1 MPILEKA
8 WNHNTYYHRTLLRRV
23 PDRCDRALDVGCGD
37 GAFARCLASKSSAV
51 VAVDI
56 DAQQVQTARR
66 ACADL
71 GSVSVLHDDFLTAD
85 LGYETFDVV
94 TALASLHHLPVETAI
109 EKMRRLLRPG
119 GRLIVLGLWSDNR
132 TVPDHVL
139 NTAAG
144 VTNKIYK
151 CLWGPDLMTAST
163 STPEATLTDVRRL
176 ADSQSPHATVRRCL
190 LWRYVLVWQKP
201 VG

>member
-1 MPILEKA
+1 VPIQEKA

-37 GAFARCLASKSSAV
+37 GAFARRLASKSSAV

-66 ACADL
+66 TCADL
-71 GSVSVLHDDFLTAD
+71 ENVSVLHDDFLTAD
-85 LGYETFDVV
+85 FGHETFDVV
-94 TALASLHHLPVETAI
+94 TALASLHHLPFEIAI
-109 EKMRRLLRPG
+109 DKMRRLLRPG
-119 GRLIVLGLWSDNR
+119 GRLIVLGLWTDNR
-132 TVPDHVL
+132 TVPDHLL

-144 VTNKIYK
+144 VTNKI
-151 CLWGPDLMTAST
+151 CQRFWGPDLMMAPAC
-163 STPEATLTDVRRL
+163 TPQATLKDVRRL
-176 ADSQSPHATVRRCL
+176 AESQSPQATVRRCL

-201 VG
+201 AG

>member
-1 MPILEKA
+1 VPILEKA
-8 WNHNTYYHRTLLRRV
+8 WSHNTYYHRTLLRRV

-37 GAFARCLASKSSAV
+37 GVFARCLASKSSAV

-56 DAQQVQTARR
+56 DARQVQTARR

-71 GSVSVLHDDFLTAD
+71 GNVSVLHGDFLTAD

-109 EKMRRLLRPG
+109 DKMCRLLRPG
-119 GRLIVLGLWSDNR
+119 GRLIVLGLWTDNR
-132 TVPDHVL
+132 TVLDHLL

-144 VTNKIYK
+144 VTNKIYQR
-151 CLWGPDLMTAST
+151 LWGPDLMTAAAC
-163 STPEATLTDVRRL
+163 TPEAILKDVRRL
-176 ADSQSPHATVRRCL
+176 AESQSPKATVRRYL

-201 VG
+201 VE

>member
-1 MPILEKA
+1 VTILEKA

-37 GAFARCLASKSSAV
+37 GTFARRLASKSSVV

-56 DAQQVQTARR
+56 DEQQVRIARS

-71 GSVSVLHDDFLTAD
+71 ENVSVLHDDFLTAD
-85 LGYETFDVV
+85 LGHEAFDVV
-94 TALASLHHLPVETAI
+94 TALASLHHLPFEAAFDKI
-109 EKMRRLLRPG
+109 RRLLGPG
-119 GRLIVLGLWSDNR
+119 GRLIVLGLWTDNA
-132 TVPDHVL
+132 TVLDHLL

-144 VTNKIYK
+144 VTNKIYQSF
-151 CLWGPDLMTAST
+151 WGPDLMTAPA
-163 STPEATLTDVRRL
+163 STPEATMRDVRRL
-176 ADSQSPHATVRRCL
+176 AGSQSPQATVRRYL

-201 VG
+201 AG